1 MLIFKLKRMAELLY
15 NEWDLGKRLSGAK
28 GKTCAYIY
36 LFEILSETEKL
47 VLKKENNKIVGFAGY
62 SKWNSKKRIISKRF
76 YGLMAKILINSPLVK
91 NKQAIYDYNN
101 EYDNIPS
108 DLNNYFD
115 GELSILIVD
124 KNYRGKGYGTKL
136 LKTAFDL
143 AKKDNMKNLKIVTDD
158 DCNYKYYES
167 LGFKKI
173 YEEPIY
179 FDKNKKY
186 KEEQFIYEV
195 NLKEGEENEV

>member
-1 MLIFKLKRMAELLY
+1 MMNILH
-15 NEWDLGKRLSGAK
+15 NQWDLGEEES
-28 GKTCAYIY
+28 KTTGPWCAYY
-36 LFEILSETEKL
+36 LLFDILSKAERIIIKKLDNKVIGFCAYEKR
-47 VLKKENNKIVGFAGY
+47 G
-62 SKWNSKKRIISKRF
+62 SKKFLIRKNFYKSLKLLIVKSPFIKDKKAFVRYNRLYDKIESKFDNKYDGDIIIF
-76 YGLMAKILINSPLVK
+76 
-91 NKQAIYDYNN
+91 
-101 EYDNIPS
+101 
-108 DLNNYFD
+108 
-115 GELSILIVD
+115 IVD
-124 KNYRGKGYGTKL
+124 KKHQGNGYGTKL

-143 AKKDNMKNLKIVTDD
+143 AKKDNMKKLKIVTDD